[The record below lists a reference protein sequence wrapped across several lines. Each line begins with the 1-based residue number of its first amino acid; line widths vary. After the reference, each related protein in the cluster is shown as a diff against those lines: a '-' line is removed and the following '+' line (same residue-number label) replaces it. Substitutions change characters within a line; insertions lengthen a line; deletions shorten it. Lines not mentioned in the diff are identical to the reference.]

1 MRSFISWP
9 TIVLLLGCMAVGC
22 KNGQSEA
29 NPSVSASVPEPEIMA
44 SAQTQEHTG
53 QTLEGEL
60 QFEDLEGGTW
70 RLLTSEQTWV
80 LRAAAGRPS
89 LETMLSESKLQSG
102 AKVQVHGWPASAEE
116 NIGINMAGPYFEV
129 DSLKAQPR

>member
-1 MRSFISWP
+1 MRSFVGWSV
-9 TIVLLLGCMAVGC
+9 IVLLLGSMVAGC
-22 KNGQSEA
+22 KNGQPETNQNA
-29 NPSVSASVPEPEIMA
+29 SASAPEPEVTV
-44 SAQTQEHTG
+44 SAQPQEQTKR
-53 QTLEGEL
+53 TLEGEL

-89 LETMLSESKLQSG
+89 LEAMLSEAKLKSG
-102 AKVQVHGWPASAEE
+102 AKVQVHGRPASAEE